1 MPYAIAHLG
10 LMRQQLVAMLIWQV
24 GLEKGFTFSIGKQF
38 KYLQRHLNAD
48 VGKRLRDTWNA
59 GSPEA
64 CGKAL
69 SGMLALLREVS
80 QDVSERFGCSYP
92 DYDVKAS
99 DYLGRLG
106 INAH

>member
-1 MPYAIAHLG
+1 MTTLS
-10 LMRQQLVAMLIWQV
+10 WQV

-38 KYLQRHLNAD
+38 KYLQGHLNAD
-48 VGKRLRDTWNA
+48 AWQRLRDTWNA
-59 GSPEA
+59 ASPDA

-80 QDVSERFGCSYP
+80 KDVSERFGCSHP
-92 DYDVKAS
+92 DYDVKVS